1 MKYLFLVI
9 TLLTTA
15 CSYNGQLGSHDQFE
29 VNSRTELFAPSVT
42 VITEKESGRS
52 QVVGGQSVVSQLQ
65 GAASAAIFGSFVSSG
80 LKSSGDNVTS
90 NNISTSGSEASASS
104 KSSSTSVDIDYG
116 RSR

>member
-1 MKYLFLVI
+1 MKLIFLVLPF
-9 TLLTTA
+9 LLSA

-52 QVVGGQSVVSQLQ
+52 QVVGGQSVISQLQ

-80 LKSSGDNVTS
+80 LKGSGDNVTS
-90 NNISTSGSEASASS
+90 NNITSSGSDASSSS

-116 RSR
+116 RGR